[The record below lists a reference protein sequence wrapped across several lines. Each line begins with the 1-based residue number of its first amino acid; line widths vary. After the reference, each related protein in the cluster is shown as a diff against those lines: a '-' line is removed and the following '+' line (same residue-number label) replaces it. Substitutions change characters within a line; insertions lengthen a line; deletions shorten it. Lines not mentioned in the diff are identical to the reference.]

1 MTCGK
6 EDIPLDQVR
15 PNFGGGEEIGGK
27 ERERK
32 EREEEGGEISS
43 TFSLDLTAIGPLTFV
58 RVRGKVCSCDEGFT

>member
-6 EDIPLDQVR
+6 EDIPLDQVG

-32 EREEEGGEISS
+32 EREEEGGERSS
-43 TFSLDLTAIGPLTFV
+43 TFSLDLMAIGQSAFV
-58 RVRGKVCSCDEGFT
+58 RVKGKVCPCDEGFT